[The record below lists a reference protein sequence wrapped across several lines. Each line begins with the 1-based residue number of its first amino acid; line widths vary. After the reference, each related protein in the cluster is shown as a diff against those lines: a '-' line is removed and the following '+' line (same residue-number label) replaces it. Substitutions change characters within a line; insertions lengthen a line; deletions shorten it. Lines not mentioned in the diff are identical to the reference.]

1 MPAPYQLFP
10 ELAPDDFEALKR
22 DIAERGVMVPV
33 EYDEDGNVL
42 DGHHRLRAYE
52 ELGREGIALPPPP
65 SIVREGMT
73 EREKREHVRR
83 LNILRRHLTQEQKRE
98 LIREQVR
105 ETPERSN
112 RQIAGAL
119 GVSDKT
125 VGSVRSELESGAEIP
140 HLDRVEGPDGK
151 SYPRHQPVRQ
161 EPEPSPDLFD
171 DYIPEPDY
179 GYDEPI
185 ADSDGV
191 EHVTYPMAVPDP
203 EPEPEPIDIGALAD
217 DLDDDGAVARARL
230 LAQYSA
236 GIAAASKL
244 AFLDPTAVVG
254 ALSRERQLIHGEH
267 AGRLRAWLDRIDA
280 EMQGAASR
288 PLKVVG
294 GTLG

>member
-203 EPEPEPIDIGALAD
+203 EPEVAEPEPLSLPSTQAMRDAYLRADFLKCVTKVSQIVAYAPDRVVAVLPPDDADAAERTLGRLAD
-217 DLDDDGAVARARL
+217 W
-230 LAQYSA
+230 LAHFKS
-236 GIAAASKL
+236 GRVRPMRVI
-244 AFLDPTAVVG
+244 
-254 ALSRERQLIHGEH
+254 GE
-267 AGRLRAWLDRIDA
+267 
-280 EMQGAASR
+280 
-288 PLKVVG
+288 
-294 GTLG
+294 